1 MKTLCPNLECGEFYR
16 MKPESIGTLARCKKC
31 STVFRAVEYIE
42 PEQKAVIDYE
52 NVWLPYVQAPPDTQK
67 VRLIGLGISVV
78 IHGLYAETTQI
89 MKFYNPNNREIEGTV
104 VFPLPDDGIVCGY
117 GLDIDGKMVDGVV
130 VPKQEARRILEA
142 EKRKGIDPGIV
153 EKVQGNLYRI
163 RVYPI
168 FAKSSR
174 IVKVTY
180 INDLTVQGNDA
191 AYHLP
196 LTHAEHIENVA
207 LKVQVIQATVKPVIT
222 GGVGNLSMNLWQERW
237 VAKAKLGRGTPTEDL
252 QVRLPQLPD
261 QVVTIEKNTNDDIFF
276 CISAKCQMPKEM
288 THWKPRQ
295 IMIAWDASGSR
306 TDLSRDI
313 AFLKKLFT
321 YWPEVIIEVL
331 VFRDQAEEIKSFENH
346 NALFEYL
353 QQIPYD
359 GGTDL
364 TKLDLTLNNSECEA
378 AFLFSDGMATISH
391 GIPQLNKKKVFTITS
406 QSKNNSAYLKYITEK
421 TGGIYINLLRISAPD
436 ACQTI
441 LKHKRYP
448 NLVSPIGCKEIYLS
462 LSQDRVTVLG
472 KLIDDQG
479 EIKIDGIAESLIS
492 FSIKADQADLNRIIA
507 RAWAGKKIDELE
519 IINPKTS
526 DESLALARR
535 YGLVTSG
542 ASLLVLETLEQYLE
556 YNIAPPKSL
565 PRMLTQ
571 YNERI
576 AWYQRDEQKSNEL
589 KIQSVLEM
597 WRKRVLW
604 WETDF
609 KADLD
614 NIRHTDATGR
624 PSDKDFDIDDLA
636 LELNGDM
643 LYDESQDVDIDDELI
658 ELCDDEDDE
667 EEYIEQ
673 SDESDLVE
681 SDDEVDEVLEYNA
694 LELED
699 DGDLSAEVAD
709 FSDMDMEY
717 VPKAP
722 KKNQPQTQTSIAI
735 MPWTPDTPYLK
746 AMQNV
751 ETDKAYQIYLQ
762 EKKQYSNSPAF
773 FLDCGDYLLKNEQ
786 PTLGLRVLS
795 NLPELG
801 IDDAALMRMY
811 VWRLQQAD
819 ELDLAIDILEKI
831 RTQRDDEPQSHR
843 DLALILGERWQ
854 KHHEDED
861 VIRAMN
867 LLYHVVLN
875 AWDRFPEIEIIA
887 LMELNRLIHFASQAG
902 VDIPN
907 TIDPRLRRLLDLD
920 IRISMSWDADNT
932 DVDIHIFEPTGEHA
946 YYNYNLTNIGG
957 LVSRDF
963 RDGYGPEEYVL
974 RKAIPGDYII
984 KAHYYGS
991 SQQDI
996 CGTCTVI
1003 VTAFTNY
1010 GRSTENKQ
1018 ILTLR
1023 LDTPGDQIQV
1033 GKINIDESAFKKD
1046 DDWQN
1051 KFKNLTKGM
1060 SVTEITKKC
1069 GQPKE
1074 IKGDNEIILVYNPK
1088 PDVIIHVITSPKLVA
1103 VRQLM
1108 SGAKLDL
1115 I

>member
-1 MKTLCPNLECGEFYR
+1 
-16 MKPESIGTLARCKKC
+16 
-31 STVFRAVEYIE
+31 
-42 PEQKAVIDYE
+42 
-52 NVWLPYVQAPPDTQK
+52 
-67 VRLIGLGISVV
+67 
-78 IHGLYAETTQI
+78 
-89 MKFYNPNNREIEGTV
+89 
-104 VFPLPDDGIVCGY
+104 
-117 GLDIDGKMVDGVV
+117 
-130 VPKQEARRILEA
+130 
-142 EKRKGIDPGIV
+142 
-153 EKVQGNLYRI
+153 
-163 RVYPI
+163 
-168 FAKSSR
+168 
-174 IVKVTY
+174 
-180 INDLTVQGNDA
+180 
-191 AYHLP
+191 
-196 LTHAEHIENVA
+196 
-207 LKVQVIQATVKPVIT
+207 
-222 GGVGNLSMNLWQERW
+222 
-237 VAKAKLGRGTPTEDL
+237 
-252 QVRLPQLPD
+252 
-261 QVVTIEKNTNDDIFF
+261 
-276 CISAKCQMPKEM
+276 MPKEM
-288 THWKPRQ
+288 THWKPQQ

-364 TKLDLTLNNSECEA
+364 AKLDLTLNNSECEA

-448 NLVSPIGCKEIYLS
+448 NLVSQSGCKEIHIS

-472 KLIDDQG
+472 NLIEDQG

-576 AWYQRDEQKSNEL
+576 AWYQRDEQKSNEV

-597 WRKRVLW
+597 WCKRVLW
-604 WETDF
+604 WEADF
-609 KADLD
+609 KPNLSEIEKYFQEKLEMEDEAD
-614 NIRHTDATGR
+614 AEF
-624 PSDKDFDIDDLA
+624 SDLA
-636 LELNGDM
+636 LELE
-643 LYDESQDVDIDDELI
+643 DEGQFDNLEDH
-658 ELCDDEDDE
+658 DDEDD
-667 EEYIEQ
+667 
-673 SDESDLVE
+673 DFADLG
-681 SDDEVDEVLEYNA
+681 

-699 DGDLSAEVAD
+699 EEQDNIKVEARHPEKKVELSEE
-709 FSDMDMEY
+709 SE
-717 VPKAP
+717 KS
-722 KKNQPQTQTSIAI
+722 QSITQASIAI
-735 MPWTPDTPYLK
+735 KPWTPDTPYLK

-751 ETDKAYQIYLQ
+751 EADKAYQIYLQ

-854 KHHEDED
+854 KQHQDED

-875 AWDRFPEIEIIA
+875 AWSRFPEIEIIA

-946 YYNYNLTNIGG
+946 YYSHNLTAIGG

-963 RDGYGPEEYVL
+963 TDGYGPEEYVI

-996 CGTCTVI
+996 CGPCTVI

-1074 IKGDNEIILVYNPK
+1074 IKGDNEITLVYNPK